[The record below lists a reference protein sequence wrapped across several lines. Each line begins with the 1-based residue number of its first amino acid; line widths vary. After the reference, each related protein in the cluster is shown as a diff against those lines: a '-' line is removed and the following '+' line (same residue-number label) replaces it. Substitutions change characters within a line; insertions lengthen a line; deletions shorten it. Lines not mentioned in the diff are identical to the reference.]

1 MRFTFVRVNSLNHFA
16 ILDDGVKIGDIE
28 TNGVYPNEAGYFQE
42 TSFIAPVSDADCDAV
57 ENAFTDFAKTSDAI
71 FGSIIQLEG
80 VSAEH
85 LMHIY
90 NALIN
95 GYYHLTI
102 SDFDKAEDLSDRCLD
117 WLRHT
122 DFFTAPAS
130 TKYHDDFEHG
140 LLLHS
145 IRVYNNV
152 IDLLRTDH
160 FSRSL
165 SLKDQYDALLSAL
178 VHDWCKINLYEKYLK
193 NVKNE
198 DTGKWEQQVAYRY
211 KDTAVPLGHGTTSMF
226 MAGKFFRLSI
236 AQACAIR
243 WHMGAYQVSEPI
255 KNDLF
260 RANETMP
267 MNYLIQF
274 ADQMSIVHF

>member
-1 MRFTFVRVNSLNHFA
+1 MRFTFVRENSLNHFS
-16 ILDDGVKIGDIE
+16 ILDDGVKIGDL
-28 TNGVYPNEAGYFQE
+28 TYNGDYPLDQHDI
-42 TSFIAPVSDADCDAV
+42 SFTDAVSDDVCDAA
-57 ENAFTDFAKTSDAI
+57 ENAFMDFAKTSDAI
-71 FGSIIQLEG
+71 FGSAIPLEG

-90 NALIN
+90 SALIN

-117 WLRHT
+117 WLGHT

-165 SLKDQYDALLSAL
+165 SLKDQYDALLAAL
-178 VHDWCKINLYEKYLK
+178 VHDWCKIGLYEKYMK

>member
-1 MRFTFVRVNSLNHFA
+1 MRFTFVRENSLNHFT
-16 ILDDGVKIGDIE
+16 ILDDGVKIGDL
-28 TNGVYPNEAGYFQE
+28 THSGVYPLDQHDISFTEA
-42 TSFIAPVSDADCDAV
+42 VSDEICDAA

-71 FGSIIQLEG
+71 FGSIIPLEG

-85 LMHIY
+85 LMSIY

-95 GYYHLTI
+95 GYYHLTV

-117 WLRHT
+117 WLGHT

-152 IDLLRTDH
+152 IDLLQTDH
-160 FSRSL
+160 FSRSHNL
-165 SLKDQYDALLSAL
+165 REQYDALLAAL
-178 VHDWCKINLYEKYLK
+178 VHDWCKIGLYEKYLK

>member
-1 MRFTFVRVNSLNHFA
+1 MRFTFTRENSLNHFS
-16 ILDDGVKIGDIE
+16 ILDDGVKIGDL
-28 TNGVYPNEAGYFQE
+28 THNGAYPLDQHDI
-42 TSFIAPVSDADCDAV
+42 SFTDAVSDEICDAV
-57 ENAFTDFAKTSDAI
+57 ENAFTDFAKLPDII
-71 FGSIIQLEG
+71 FGSIIPLAG
-80 VSAEH
+80 VSAEF
-85 LMHIY
+85 LQDVY
-90 NALIN
+90 EELIC
-95 GYYHLTI
+95 GYFHLTEQ
-102 SDFDKAEDLSDRCLD
+102 DDEKADALSERCIK
-117 WLRHT
+117 WLETT

-165 SLKDQYDALLSAL
+165 SLRDQYDALLAAL
-178 VHDWCKINLYEKYLK
+178 VHDWCKIGLYEKYLK

>member
-1 MRFTFVRVNSLNHFA
+1 MRFTFVRENSLNHFS
-16 ILDDGVKIGDIE
+16 ILDDGVKIGDL
-28 TNGVYPNEAGYFQE
+28 TYNGDYPLDQHDI
-42 TSFIAPVSDADCDAV
+42 SFTDAVSDDVCDAA

-71 FGSIIQLEG
+71 FGSAIPLEG

-90 NALIN
+90 SALIN

-117 WLRHT
+117 WLGHT

-130 TKYHDDFEHG
+130 VKYHDDFEHG

-165 SLKDQYDALLSAL
+165 SLKDQYDALLAAL
-178 VHDWCKINLYEKYLK
+178 VHDWCKIGLYEKYLK

-198 DTGKWEQQVAYRY
+198 DTGRWEQQVGYRY

-226 MAGKFFRLSI
+226 MASKFFKLSI

>member
-1 MRFTFVRVNSLNHFA
+1 MRFTFIRENSLNHFA
-16 ILDDGVKIGDIE
+16 ILDDGVKIGDIK

-42 TSFIAPVSDADCDAV
+42 TSFISPASDADCDAV
-57 ENAFTDFAKTSDAI
+57 ENEFADYAKLPDI
-71 FGSIIQLEG
+71 VFGSIIPLAD
-80 VSAEH
+80 VSAEF
-85 LMHIY
+85 LQDVY
-90 NALIN
+90 EELIC
-95 GYYHLTI
+95 GYFHLTEQ
-102 SDFDKAEDLSDRCLD
+102 DDEKADALSERCIK
-117 WLRHT
+117 WLETT

-165 SLKDQYDALLSAL
+165 SLKDQYDALLAAL
-178 VHDWCKINLYEKYLK
+178 VHDWCKIGLYEKYMK

-198 DTGKWEQQVAYRY
+198 DTGKWEQQIAYRY

>member
-1 MRFTFVRVNSLNHFA
+1 MRFTFVRENSLNHFT
-16 ILDDGVKIGDIE
+16 ILDDGVKIGDL
-28 TNGVYPNEAGYFQE
+28 THNGVYPLDQHDI
-42 TSFIAPVSDADCDAV
+42 SFTDAVSDEICDAA
-57 ENAFTDFAKTSDAI
+57 ENAFTDFAKTSDVI
-71 FGSIIQLEG
+71 FGSIIPLEG

-85 LMHIY
+85 LMSIY

-95 GYYHLTI
+95 GYYHLTV

-117 WLRHT
+117 WLGHT

-140 LLLHS
+140 LLMHS

-152 IDLLRTDH
+152 IDLLRTNH
-160 FSRSL
+160 FSRSHNL
-165 SLKDQYDALLSAL
+165 REQYDALLCAL
-178 VHDWCKINLYEKYLK
+178 VHDWCKIGLYDKYLK

-198 DTGKWEQQVAYRY
+198 ETGRWEQQTAYRH
-211 KDTAVPLGHGTTSMF
+211 KDAAVLLGHGTTSMF
-226 MAGKFFRLSI
+226 MASKFFKLSI

-243 WHMGAYQVSEPI
+243 WHMGAYQVSDPI

-260 RANETMP
+260 RANETIP

>member
-1 MRFTFVRVNSLNHFA
+1 MRFTFVRENSLNHFT
-16 ILDDGVKIGDIE
+16 ILDDGVKIGDL
-28 TNGVYPNEAGYFQE
+28 NHSGVYPLDQHDI
-42 TSFIAPVSDADCDAV
+42 SFTDAVSDEICDAA

-71 FGSIIQLEG
+71 FGSIIPLEG

-85 LMHIY
+85 LMSIY

-95 GYYHLTI
+95 GYYHLTV
-102 SDFDKAEDLSDRCLD
+102 SDFDKAEDLSGRCLD
-117 WLRHT
+117 WLGHT

-140 LLLHS
+140 LLMHS

-152 IDLLRTDH
+152 IDLLRTNH
-160 FSRSL
+160 FSRSHNL
-165 SLKDQYDALLSAL
+165 RGQYDALLAAL
-178 VHDWCKINLYEKYLK
+178 VHDWCKIGLYEKYLK

-198 DTGKWEQQVAYRY
+198 ETGRWERQTAYRH
-211 KDTAVPLGHGTTSMF
+211 KDAAVLLGHGTTSMF
-226 MAGKFFRLSI
+226 MASKFFKLSI

-243 WHMGAYQVSEPI
+243 WHMGAYQVSDPI

-260 RANETMP
+260 RANETIP